1 MQHARARALPDFP
14 MTPLLDKLL
23 TLSHEIGRDDR
34 HLAILGEGNT
44 SADAGDGTFWIKASG
59 GNLATLDQAGLTRV
73 KFDPIMEA
81 IDDPSLDDSG
91 VREVLLAARADTEAR
106 LPSVETFMHAV
117 CLREAGAQW
126 IGHCHPVSVLQILCS
141 QLGAEPFLQHVFPDE
156 IVVCGRHLAVVPYI
170 DPGIELAR
178 SVRTELRR
186 FREEHGGT
194 PKVILLVN
202 HGPVALGETDR
213 DVLNILLML
222 DKWAR
227 ILLGNYTLGGPRFL
241 PDATSTRIDTRPDEH
256 YRRAQ
261 IASLK

>member
-1 MQHARARALPDFP
+1 
-14 MTPLLDKLL
+14 MTPLLEKLT

-44 SADAGDGTFWIKASG
+44 SADQGDGTFWIKASG
-59 GNLATLDQAGLTRV
+59 GNLATLDEKGLTRV
-73 KFDPIMEA
+73 KFATIMAA
-81 IDDPSLDDSG
+81 IDDASLDDTG
-91 VREVLLAARADTEAR
+91 VRDVLLASRADPDSK

-117 CLREAGAQW
+117 CLQEAGAKW

-141 QLGAEPFLQHVFPDE
+141 KLGAAPFLQHVFPDE
-156 IVVCGRHLAVVPYI
+156 IVVCGRHLAVVSYI

-178 SVRTELRR
+178 SVRAELAS
-186 FREEHGGT
+186 FRAKHGGA
-194 PKVILLVN
+194 PKVILMVN

-213 DVLNILLML
+213 EVLNILLML

-227 ILLGNYTLGGPRFL
+227 ILLGTFSLGGPEFL
-241 PDATSTRIDTRPDEH
+241 PDVTSTRIDTRPDEN

-261 IASLK
+261 IAALSQK

>member
-1 MQHARARALPDFP
+1 MSDLLP
-14 MTPLLDKLL
+14 KLL
-23 TLSHEIGRDDR
+23 TLSHEIGREER

-59 GNLATLDQAGLTRV
+59 GNLATLDGQGLTRV
-73 KFDPIMEA
+73 KFDTVMDA
-81 IDDPSLDDSG
+81 IDDASLDDSG
-91 VREVLLAARADTEAR
+91 VREVLLASRADADAK

-117 CLREAGAQW
+117 CLQEAGAKW
-126 IGHCHPVSVLQILCS
+126 IGHCHPVSVLQVLCS
-141 QLGAEPFLQHVFPDE
+141 KQGVGPFLQHVFPDE

-178 SVRTELRR
+178 AVRAELRR
-186 FREEHGGT
+186 FRDEHDGA
-194 PKVILLVN
+194 PKVILLAN
-202 HGPVALGETDR
+202 HGPVALGQTDR

-227 ILLGNYTLGGPRFL
+227 ILVGNFALGGPQFL
-241 PDATSTRIDTRPDEH
+241 PDSTSTRIDTRPDEH

-261 IASLK
+261 IAALSK

>member
-1 MQHARARALPDFP
+1 
-14 MTPLLDKLL
+14 MTPLLETLIA
-23 TLSHEIGRDDR
+23 LSHEIGREDR

-44 SADAGDGTFWIKASG
+44 SADQGDGTFWIKASG
-59 GNLATLDQAGLTRV
+59 GNLATLDETGLTRV
-73 KFDPIMEA
+73 KFDTIMAA
-81 IDDPSLDDSG
+81 IDDASLDDTG
-91 VREVLLAARADTEAR
+91 VRDVLLASRADQDAK

-117 CLREAGAQW
+117 CLQEAGAKW

-141 QLGAEPFLQHVFPDE
+141 KMGAAPFLQHVFPDE
-156 IVVCGRHLAVVPYI
+156 IVVCGRQLAVVPYI

-178 SVRTELRR
+178 SVRAELAS
-186 FREEHGGT
+186 FRVKHGGA
-194 PKVILLVN
+194 PKVILLEN

-227 ILLGNYTLGGPRFL
+227 VLLGTFALGGPEFL
-241 PDATSTRIDTRPDEH
+241 PDLTSSRIDTRPDEI

-261 IASLK
+261 IAALSQK

>member
-1 MQHARARALPDFP
+1 
-14 MTPLLDKLL
+14 MTPLVDQLL
-23 TLSHEIGRDDR
+23 TLSHEIGREDR

-59 GNLATLDQAGLTRV
+59 GNLATLDAAGLTRV
-73 KFDPIMEA
+73 KFDTVLDA
-81 IDDPSLDDSG
+81 LDDPGLDDSG
-91 VREVLLAARADTEAR
+91 VREVLLASRADSEAR

-117 CLREAGAQW
+117 CLREAGAKW
-126 IGHCHPVSVLQILCS
+126 IGHCHPVSVLQVLCS
-141 QLGAEPFLQHVFPDE
+141 RQGVAPFLQHIFPDE

-178 SVRTELRR
+178 AVRTELRR
-186 FREEHGGT
+186 FQAEHGSP
-194 PKVILLVN
+194 PKVILLAN
-202 HGPVALGETDR
+202 HGPVALGQTDR

-227 ILLGNYTLGGPRFL
+227 VLVGNYAVGGPQFL
-241 PDATSTRIDTRPDEH
+241 PDSTSTRIDTRPDEH

-261 IASLK
+261 IAALNSPK

>member
-1 MQHARARALPDFP
+1 MSDLLP
-14 MTPLLDKLL
+14 KLL
-23 TLSHEIGRDDR
+23 TLSHEMGREDR

-59 GNLATLDQAGLTRV
+59 GNLASLDAQGLTRV
-73 KFDPIMEA
+73 KFETVMAA

-91 VREVLLAARADTEAR
+91 VREVLLASRADADAK

-117 CLREAGAQW
+117 CLREAGAKW
-126 IGHCHPVSVLQILCS
+126 IGHCHPVSVLQVLCS
-141 QLGAEPFLQHVFPDE
+141 KQGVAPFLQHVFPDE

-178 SVRTELRR
+178 AVRAELRR
-186 FREEHGGT
+186 FREEHGGS
-194 PKVILLVN
+194 PKVILLAN
-202 HGPVALGETDR
+202 HGPVALGQTDR

-227 ILLGNYTLGGPRFL
+227 ILVGNFALGGPQFL
-241 PDATSTRIDTRPDEH
+241 PDSTSTRIDTRPDEH

-261 IASLK
+261 IAALSK

>member
-1 MQHARARALPDFP
+1 MSDLLP
-14 MTPLLDKLL
+14 KLL
-23 TLSHEIGRDDR
+23 SLSHEIGREDR

-59 GNLATLDQAGLTRV
+59 GNLASLDAQGLTQV
-73 KFDPIMEA
+73 KFETILAA
-81 IDDPSLDDSG
+81 IDDPALDDSG
-91 VREVLLAARADTEAR
+91 VREVLLASRADAEAK

-117 CLREAGAQW
+117 CLQEAGAKW
-126 IGHCHPVSVLQILCS
+126 IGHCHPVSVLQVLCS
-141 QLGAEPFLQHVFPDE
+141 QQGVAPFLQHVFPDE

-178 SVRTELRR
+178 AVRTSLRS
-186 FREEHGGT
+186 FSEKHGGA
-194 PKVILLVN
+194 PKVILLAN
-202 HGPVALGETDR
+202 HGPVALGQTDR

-227 ILLGNYTLGGPRFL
+227 ILVGNFALGGPQFL
-241 PDATSTRIDTRPDEH
+241 PDSTSTRIDTRPDEH

-261 IASLK
+261 IAALSK

>member
-1 MQHARARALPDFP
+1 
-14 MTPLLDKLL
+14 MTPLLEKLL
-23 TLSHEIGRDDR
+23 SLSHEIGRDDR

-59 GNLATLDQAGLTRV
+59 GNLASLDAAGLTRV
-73 KFDPIMEA
+73 KFETILAA

-91 VREVLLAARADTEAR
+91 VREVLLASRADADAK

-117 CLREAGAQW
+117 CLQEAGAKW
-126 IGHCHPVSVLQILCS
+126 IGHCHPVSVLQVLCS
-141 QLGAEPFLQHVFPDE
+141 QRGAAPFLQHVFPDE

-178 SVRTELRR
+178 AVRAELRR
-186 FREEHGGT
+186 FQEEHGGA
-194 PKVILLVN
+194 PKVILLAN
-202 HGPVALGETDR
+202 HGPVALGQTDR

-227 ILLGNYTLGGPRFL
+227 ILVGNYALGGPQFL
-241 PDATSTRIDTRPDEH
+241 PASTSTRIDTRPDEH

-261 IASLK
+261 IAALQK

>member
-1 MQHARARALPDFP
+1 MSDLLP
-14 MTPLLDKLL
+14 KLL
-23 TLSHEIGRDDR
+23 TLSHEIGREDR

-59 GNLATLDQAGLTRV
+59 GNLATLDGQGLTRV
-73 KFDPIMEA
+73 KFDTVMDA
-81 IDDPSLDDSG
+81 IDDASLDDSG
-91 VREVLLAARADTEAR
+91 VREVLLASRADADAK

-117 CLREAGAQW
+117 CLREAGAKW
-126 IGHCHPVSVLQILCS
+126 IGHCHPVSVLQVLCS
-141 QLGAEPFLQHVFPDE
+141 KQGVAPFLQHVFPDE

-178 SVRTELRR
+178 AVRAELLR
-186 FREEHGGT
+186 FREEHGGA
-194 PKVILLVN
+194 PKVILLAN
-202 HGPVALGETDR
+202 HGPVALGQTDR

-227 ILLGNYTLGGPRFL
+227 ILVGNFALGGPQFL
-241 PDATSTRIDTRPDEH
+241 PDSTSTRIDTRPDEH

-261 IASLK
+261 IAALSK

>member
-1 MQHARARALPDFP
+1 
-14 MTPLLDKLL
+14 MTPLLEKLL
-23 TLSHEIGRDDR
+23 SLSHEIGRDDR

-59 GNLATLDQAGLTRV
+59 GNLASLDETGLTRV
-73 KFDPIMEA
+73 KFDTVMDA
-81 IDDPSLDDSG
+81 IDDASLDDTG
-91 VREVLLAARADTEAR
+91 VREVLLASRADEGAK

-117 CLREAGAQW
+117 CLKEAGAKW

-141 QLGAEPFLQHVFPDE
+141 KLGAAPFLQHVFPDE
-156 IVVCGRHLAVVPYI
+156 IVVCGRNLAVVPYI

-178 SVRTELRR
+178 SVRAELRR
-186 FREEHGGT
+186 FREEYGGA

-202 HGPVALGETDR
+202 HGPVALGDTDR

-227 ILLGNYTLGGPRFL
+227 ILVGNHTLGGPQFL
-241 PDATSTRIDTRPDEH
+241 PDSTSTRIDTRPDEH

-261 IASLK
+261 IAALSK

>member
-1 MQHARARALPDFP
+1 MSDLLP
-14 MTPLLDKLL
+14 KLL
-23 TLSHEIGRDDR
+23 TLSHEIGREER

-59 GNLATLDQAGLTRV
+59 GNLATLDGQGLTRV
-73 KFDPIMEA
+73 KFDTVMDA
-81 IDDPSLDDSG
+81 IDDASLDDSG
-91 VREVLLAARADTEAR
+91 VREVLLASRADADAK

-117 CLREAGAQW
+117 CLQEAGAKW
-126 IGHCHPVSVLQILCS
+126 IGHCHPVSVLQVLCS
-141 QLGAEPFLQHVFPDE
+141 KQGVAPFLQHVFPDE

-178 SVRTELRR
+178 AVRAELRR
-186 FREEHGGT
+186 FRDEHGGA
-194 PKVILLVN
+194 PKVILLAN
-202 HGPVALGETDR
+202 HGPVALGQTDR

-227 ILLGNYTLGGPRFL
+227 ILVGNFALGGPQFL
-241 PDATSTRIDTRPDEH
+241 PDSTSTRIDTRPDEH

-261 IASLK
+261 IAALSK